1 MVYPTETMT
10 ISPLPTEEEL
20 RTDEEIASKFLYD
33 IRTEMNNRGYT
44 WVNSICLK
52 YITEK
57 IATGYKVTLIK
68 QILNETENKWEDST
82 TDGVIVEVS

>member
-1 MVYPTETMT
+1 MT

-44 WVNSICLK
+44 WVNTICLK
-52 YITEK
+52 YTTEK
-57 IATGYKVTLIK
+57 TATGYKVTIIK
-68 QILNETENKWEDST
+68 QILNDTEHKWEDST